1 MSTLLLH
8 GFTGAA
14 ASWDHVR
21 DRGRTDEH
29 AVTLPG
35 HEDVPIDPSAGFAG
49 GVAFVLAAAAELEP
63 PVHLVGYSMGGRL
76 ALGAIVAHPERFTS
90 ATLIGANFGIDDAE
104 RPARRAWEATIAGQL
119 REEGLDAFL
128 ATWRALPL
136 FASQRSLPPETLA
149 AQERIRRRHDP
160 HRLADAFEA
169 FALSSMPDYRDARIE
184 VPLTLVVGAR
194 DSKFEAIAARRRDV
208 RVEVIEGAGHNV
220 VLEAPDA
227 VRALLHAR

>member
-14 ASWDHVR
+14 ASWDRVR
-21 DRGRTDEH
+21 THER

-49 GVAFVLAAAAELEP
+49 GVAFVVDAAAALEP

-76 ALGAIVAHPERFTS
+76 ALGAVVANPERFAS

-104 RPARRAWEATIAGQL
+104 RPARRAWEATIATRL

-136 FASQRSLPPETLA
+136 FTSQRSLPPEALA
-149 AQERIRRRHDP
+149 NQERIRRRHDP
-160 HRLADAFEA
+160 YRLADAFEA
-169 FALSSMPDYRDARIE
+169 FALSSMPDYRSARID
-184 VPLTLVVGAR
+184 VPLTFVVGAQ
-194 DSKFEAIAARRRDV
+194 DTKFIAIAEGLENA

-220 VLEAPDA
+220 VLEAPA
-227 VRALLHAR
+227 SLRALLPAP